1 MLYDCHPLTQL
12 GASKSGTGRGVEIA
26 GAFAGP
32 IRKSHGF
39 RCSKHINIMHWRIP
53 CFYNILPCYH
63 SATVFECLCLARTI
77 SVSQT
82 FFWAPKMRPSL
93 VPKATSL
100 LEKDTAHS
108 NFGATILGPRIHCC
122 ILFLSF
128 SFPSTHSYVLAGP
141 RKRFRNTKNEAS
153 RTIPPNR
160 TGIWKRLN
168 TRQQLHPDLS
178 DS

>member
-1 MLYDCHPLTQL
+1 
-12 GASKSGTGRGVEIA
+12 V
-26 GAFAGP
+26 GP
-32 IRKSHGF
+32 ISKSHGF

-82 FFWAPKMRPSL
+82 FFWAPKMRPIL
-93 VPKATSL
+93 APKATSL
-100 LEKDTAHS
+100 LEKDTARS
-108 NFGATILGPRIHCC
+108 NSGTKNPLLHPFPF
-122 ILFLSF
+122 LFLSF
-128 SFPSTHSYVLAGP
+128 YTFLRFSWGP

-160 TGIWKRLN
+160 TEFGSGSIPGSSSIQTCR
-168 TRQQLHPDLS
+168 TLS
-178 DS
+178 FAAGG